1 MVSNLIINRKSFFGM
16 DIFCVYI
23 LILILLMVLISG
35 GIFLYEKLTE
45 QINEVSENDFELY
58 QKELCFYRKQIIDIT
73 EDDLYK
79 NCQLATMEE
88 DSNSNF
94 YELLDSIEKDLYILD
109 CPCKYNG
116 NRQRELVENMTII
129 FNMTKHKYN
138 LREQMTNI
146 YKELCKHLGG
156 VDKDTLL
163 KFKES
168 TKYIVEDN
176 IAD

>member
-23 LILILLMVLISG
+23 LILLVVLISG

-109 CPCKYNG
+109 CPCK
-116 NRQRELVENMTII
+116 
-129 FNMTKHKYN
+129 
-138 LREQMTNI
+138 
-146 YKELCKHLGG
+146 
-156 VDKDTLL
+156 
-163 KFKES
+163 
-168 TKYIVEDN
+168 
-176 IAD
+176 